1 MGLYDDEDDFMM
13 MPDERFRE
21 IMIQHMQKQ
30 TDILERISD
39 GMEAVRMFGRILKW
53 ISGSVSTAGGL
64 WGLWTFLTKH

>member
-1 MGLYDDEDDFMM
+1 MGLYDDEEDFMM
-13 MPDERFRE
+13 IPDERFRE

-53 ISGSVSTAGGL
+53 ISGSVSTVGGL